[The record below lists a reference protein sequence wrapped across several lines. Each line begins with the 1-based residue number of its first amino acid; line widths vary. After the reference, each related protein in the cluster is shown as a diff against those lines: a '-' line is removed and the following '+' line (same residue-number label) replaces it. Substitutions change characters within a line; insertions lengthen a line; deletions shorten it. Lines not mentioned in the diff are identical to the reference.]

1 MMIRFFFFRN
11 LSAAEKWLV
20 PDRQTGLMALQ
31 ELNPARTWNFVMV
44 NKNMHYTDLGNT
56 CILVI

>member
-1 MMIRFFFFRN
+1 MMIFFFRN
-11 LSAAEKWLV
+11 LSSAEKWLV

-44 NKNMHYTDLGNT
+44 NKNMY
-56 CILVI
+56 